1 MDDVLVLWDIDG
13 TLLNAGGVG
22 RDLYSTVFVQL
33 FGRSLSAY
41 APMAGRTDR
50 AIILETLTLA
60 GVDEPR
66 RYVDPFIAGLSSQ
79 AMAMRAAVA
88 TQGQPLPGAAEALA
102 ALASAWSLD
111 PVGFLDP
118 ARAAADGGHSGP
130 GDAGVPAIPGGS
142 GPGGSGSGGPGSGGP
157 GSASVALAERL
168 TPDMAMATTA
178 TMIAKEMPDGV
189 AMPSELPDAL
199 PPGGLPPD
207 GLPPDGLPPDGL
219 PRRVHQS
226 VLTGNVRQLAE
237 VKLDAL
243 GLRNGLDL
251 CIGAYGE
258 DHEDRA
264 QLVHV
269 ARRRAAG
276 VHGRS
281 ADAFDGTATVVI
293 GDTPLDILA
302 ALDAGAR
309 AVGVATGSFAA
320 ADLMAAG
327 AHAVLPDLTDTRL
340 VLQTLLALY
349 TGTSPDRAGR
359 RGGLVVRSFRVARL
373 GRCRRRSRA
382 SVFPGSRV
390 RAAHRRAVPP
400 SRTGCGRRRPSRSGA
415 CPRWSRWL
423 HCRGACRGRGRC
435 RPHGTACR
443 QAPPPGRT
451 GRSSG
456 RGSPSSRPL

>member
-22 RDLYSTVFVQL
+22 RDLYGTVFVQL

-60 GVDEPR
+60 GIDEPR
-66 RYVDPFIAGLSSQ
+66 RHVDPFIAGLSSQ
-79 AMAMRAAVA
+79 AIAMRTAVA
-88 TQGQPLPGAAEALA
+88 AQGQPLPGAAEALA
-102 ALASAWSLD
+102 ALSSAWSLD
-111 PVGFLDP
+111 PLGFLDAQP
-118 ARAAADGGHSGP
+118 AAAGG
-130 GDAGVPAIPGGS
+130 VGG
-142 GPGGSGSGGPGSGGP
+142 G
-157 GSASVALAERL
+157 VALAERL

-178 TMIAKEMPDGV
+178 TMIAKEMPDGI
-189 AMPSELPDAL
+189 AMPSDL
-199 PPGGLPPD
+199 PD
-207 GLPPDGLPPDGL
+207 GLPPAGLS
-219 PRRVHQS
+219 RRVHQS

-243 GLRNGLDL
+243 GLREGLDL

-258 DHEDRA
+258 DHEDRT

-281 ADAFDGTATVVI
+281 ADAFEGTATVVI
-293 GDTPLDILA
+293 GDTPLDIRA

-327 AHAVLPDLTDTRL
+327 AHAVLPDLTDTHL
-340 VLQTLLALY
+340 VLQALLA
-349 TGTSPDRAGR
+349 
-359 RGGLVVRSFRVARL
+359 
-373 GRCRRRSRA
+373 
-382 SVFPGSRV
+382 
-390 RAAHRRAVPP
+390 
-400 SRTGCGRRRPSRSGA
+400 
-415 CPRWSRWL
+415 
-423 HCRGACRGRGRC
+423 
-435 RPHGTACR
+435 
-443 QAPPPGRT
+443 
-451 GRSSG
+451 
-456 RGSPSSRPL
+456 

>member
-22 RDLYSTVFVQL
+22 RDLYGTVFVQL

-60 GVDEPR
+60 GIDEPR
-66 RYVDPFIAGLSSQ
+66 RHVDPFIAGLSSQ
-79 AMAMRAAVA
+79 AIAMRTAVA
-88 TQGQPLPGAAEALA
+88 AQGQPLPGAAEALA
-102 ALASAWSLD
+102 ALSSAWSLD
-111 PVGFLDP
+111 PLGFLDAQP
-118 ARAAADGGHSGP
+118 AAAGG
-130 GDAGVPAIPGGS
+130 VGG
-142 GPGGSGSGGPGSGGP
+142 G
-157 GSASVALAERL
+157 VALAERL

-178 TMIAKEMPDGV
+178 TMIAKEMPDGIV
-189 AMPSELPDAL
+189 AELPAAMPDGPR
-199 PPGGLPPD
+199 PD
-207 GLPPDGLPPDGL
+207 GLPPAGLS
-219 PRRVHQS
+219 RRVHQS

-243 GLRNGLDL
+243 GLREGLDL

-281 ADAFDGTATVVI
+281 ADAFEGTATVVI
-293 GDTPLDILA
+293 GDTPLDIAA

-327 AHAVLPDLTDTRL
+327 AHAVLPDLTDTQL
-340 VLQTLLALY
+340 VIEALL
-349 TGTSPDRAGR
+349 G
-359 RGGLVVRSFRVARL
+359 
-373 GRCRRRSRA
+373 
-382 SVFPGSRV
+382 
-390 RAAHRRAVPP
+390 
-400 SRTGCGRRRPSRSGA
+400 
-415 CPRWSRWL
+415 
-423 HCRGACRGRGRC
+423 
-435 RPHGTACR
+435 
-443 QAPPPGRT
+443 
-451 GRSSG
+451 
-456 RGSPSSRPL
+456 

>member
-22 RDLYSTVFVQL
+22 RDLYGTVFVQL

-88 TQGQPLPGAAEALA
+88 AQGQALPGAAEALA

-130 GDAGVPAIPGGS
+130 GDAGMPAIPGGS
-142 GPGGSGSGGPGSGGP
+142 GSGDSGSGGPGS
-157 GSASVALAERL
+157 ARVALAERL

-178 TMIAKEMPDGV
+178 TMLAKEMPDGI
-189 AMPSELPDAL
+189 AMPSEL
-199 PPGGLPPD
+199 PD
-207 GLPPDGLPPDGL
+207 GLPPDGLP

-243 GLRNGLDL
+243 GLRSGLDL

-258 DHEDRA
+258 DHEDRT

-281 ADAFDGTATVVI
+281 GDAFDGTATVVI
-293 GDTPLDILA
+293 GDTPLDMSA

-340 VLQTLLALY
+340 VLQTLLA
-349 TGTSPDRAGR
+349 
-359 RGGLVVRSFRVARL
+359 
-373 GRCRRRSRA
+373 
-382 SVFPGSRV
+382 
-390 RAAHRRAVPP
+390 
-400 SRTGCGRRRPSRSGA
+400 
-415 CPRWSRWL
+415 
-423 HCRGACRGRGRC
+423 
-435 RPHGTACR
+435 
-443 QAPPPGRT
+443 
-451 GRSSG
+451 
-456 RGSPSSRPL
+456 

>member
-22 RDLYSTVFVQL
+22 RDLYGTVFVQL

-66 RYVDPFIAGLSSQ
+66 RHVDPFIAGLSSQ
-79 AMAMRAAVA
+79 AVAMRTAVA
-88 TQGQPLPGAAEALA
+88 AQGQALPGAAEALA
-102 ALASAWSLD
+102 ALSSAWSLH
-111 PVGFLDP
+111 PLGFLDP
-118 ARAAADGGHSGP
+118 AQAAADGGHVGPGGGELGP

-142 GPGGSGSGGPGSGGP
+142 GPGGSGSGGPGSAG
-157 GSASVALAERL
+157 VALAERL

-178 TMIAKEMPDGV
+178 TMIAKEMPDGIV
-189 AMPSELPDAL
+189 TEMPGSM
-199 PPGGLPPD
+199 PGGLPPA
-207 GLPPDGLPPDGL
+207 GLS
-219 PRRVHQS
+219 RRVHQS

-243 GLRNGLDL
+243 GLREGLDL

-281 ADAFDGTATVVI
+281 ADAFEGTATVVI

-327 AHAVLPDLTDTRL
+327 AHAVLPDLTDTKL
-340 VLQTLLALY
+340 VLQALLSLA
-349 TGTSPDRAGR
+349 TGA
-359 RGGLVVRSFRVARL
+359 
-373 GRCRRRSRA
+373 
-382 SVFPGSRV
+382 
-390 RAAHRRAVPP
+390 
-400 SRTGCGRRRPSRSGA
+400 
-415 CPRWSRWL
+415 
-423 HCRGACRGRGRC
+423 
-435 RPHGTACR
+435 
-443 QAPPPGRT
+443 
-451 GRSSG
+451 
-456 RGSPSSRPL
+456 